1 MTSTVLPHQS
11 MPNKDVFKK
20 ASLIPINES
29 KESMRVYLEASVSIL
44 LKDTKTE
51 ESEIILIGF

>member
-1 MTSTVLPHQS
+1 ML
-11 MPNKDVFKK
+11 NKDVFKK
-20 ASLIPINES
+20 ASLIPINDS